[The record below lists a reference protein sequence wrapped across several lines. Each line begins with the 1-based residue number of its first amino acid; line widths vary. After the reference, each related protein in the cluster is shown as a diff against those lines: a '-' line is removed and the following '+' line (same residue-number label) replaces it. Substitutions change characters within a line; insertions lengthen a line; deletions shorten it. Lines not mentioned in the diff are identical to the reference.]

1 MGSLDRFCGTRQHSL
16 LCDVSRFESFATQ
29 SCALM
34 RSPPACRR
42 SVGKSSGCVR
52 CEERFS
58 LDLFGDVGTK
68 KESLADVPAL
78 LFLHNGVADVLLVV
92 RSADRE
98 AGRPRDALD
107 ALLLTEESPIAWATV
122 PMLRRTG
129 LLPPAIGLPT
139 FARQRAAELR
149 ARGLTLDVIARWLD
163 TEGYAA
169 PGADPRPDGW
179 TRGDVA
185 RLLREKPPQLDS
197 RDQPTFML

>member
-1 MGSLDRFCGTRQHSL
+1 MGSLDRFCGDAPTFPFMRRVPIRVVCHAILRPDAESASVQAL
-16 LCDVSRFESFATQ
+16 RREIERLCQ
-29 SCALM
+29 M
-34 RSPPACRR
+34 RGAIL
-42 SVGKSSGCVR
+42 
-52 CEERFS
+52 

-107 ALLLTEESPIAWATV
+107 ALLLTEQSPTAWATV

-185 RLLREKPPQLDS
+185 RLLREKS
-197 RDQPTFML
+197 RNEAAEDILFRL

>member
-1 MGSLDRFCGTRQHSL
+1 MRRVPIRVVCHAILRPDAESASVQALRREIERLCQMRGAILFL
-16 LCDVSRFESFATQ
+16 L
-29 SCALM
+29 
-34 RSPPACRR
+34 
-42 SVGKSSGCVR
+42 
-52 CEERFS
+52 
-58 LDLFGDVGTK
+58 GDVGTK

-139 FARQRAAELR
+139 FARQRAGELR

-169 PGADPRPDGW
+169 PGADPSHDGW
-179 TRGDVA
+179 TCGEVA
-185 RLLREKPPQLDS
+185 EMLRVTLPHIAVDGSAAYVL
-197 RDQPTFML
+197 

>member
-1 MGSLDRFCGTRQHSL
+1 MQ
-16 LCDVSRFESFATQ
+16 
-29 SCALM
+29 
-34 RSPPACRR
+34 SPPACRR

-52 CEERFS
+52 CDERFS

-169 PGADPRPDGW
+169 SGADPRPDGW

-185 RLLREKPPQLDS
+185 RLLREKS
-197 RDQPTFML
+197 RNAAAEDILFRL